1 MLERRQSSN
10 LSKYMKTTK
19 ERYIAPESEMFIVTV
34 ETNLL
39 VSGGGKGT
47 PVKFGNGD
55 YPGDDLE
62 FNDEGEF

>member
-1 MLERRQSSN
+1 
-10 LSKYMKTTK
+10 MKTTK
-19 ERYIAPESEMFIVTV
+19 ERYIAPESEMYIVTV

-39 VSGGGKGT
+39 VSGGGRGT
-47 PVKFGNGD
+47 PVKFGSGD